1 MGDKY
6 LTMQLDAFEPVRLAA
21 KFNKTYKL
29 SQKDT
34 KMIKDSPTMSYM
46 LAFLEGVVDAV
57 KSLGDKLQCEF
68 IAGEINQEL
77 SKVRLGTDSRP
88 KHFPR
93 KWTRIWLSNI
103 PYARS

>member
-34 KMIKDSPTMSYM
+34 KMIKDSPTMS
-46 LAFLEGVVDAV
+46 
-57 KSLGDKLQCEF
+57 
-68 IAGEINQEL
+68 
-77 SKVRLGTDSRP
+77 
-88 KHFPR
+88 
-93 KWTRIWLSNI
+93 
-103 PYARS
+103 